1 MTFGITWGLCVRV
14 CACVDFASVQ
24 SQVAPFP
31 LFPSSKSLHIHL
43 LFFPPITTKT
53 GLDQTSVTEWY
64 TSSDNLLSG
73 KLFSRSEAASFIQF
87 RGSSWPEAAGR
98 RNA

>member
-1 MTFGITWGLCVRV
+1 MCVRV
-14 CACVDFASVQ
+14 WTLHLSKAKSLLFLC
-24 SQVAPFP
+24 SQVRNPYISTSF
-31 LFPSSKSLHIHL
+31 
-43 LFFPPITTKT
+43 FFPPITTKT